1 MAVCS
6 ACGTRYPVRSGF
18 CPMDGTTLVPD
29 ASLEI
34 HRDRLD
40 AAVARAPLVVD
51 GPTTQEEDRVGT
63 VLDGRYRIDRPIGA
77 GGMGVVYEATHVH
90 IGRKVAVKVL
100 RREHVDAADVRAR
113 FEQEARLACQIR
125 HANVVE
131 IMDYGHTE
139 DGTAYYVMERLWG
152 RPLSQRIDQGGPLS
166 PAEALDVAWQM
177 ARGLSAAHA
186 LGIVHRD
193 LKPDNVFLCDPVEGM
208 APAGASGT
216 VVKILDYGIAR
227 VVGRKTRITKLG
239 AMVGTPEYMS
249 PEQARGEDA
258 DARSDLYALGVIL
271 FEMLTGDVPFRAPSV
286 MATLTRQMFDVPPP
300 LAERVPALSVMDRT
314 QQLLSRLLE
323 KAREERLATADDA
336 IARLELAMT
345 DDLPRLAQ
353 AGSAKTVVLGS
364 GAIDARAA
372 PAGQVEAPRAGAS
385 WAVGGPGASPGAPAE
400 SAGWGQGPAGG
411 GRGAA
416 PSAAARP
423 LDRDA
428 TPMPF
433 LTAAE
438 RRATGDGDEDP
449 GADASGEDFDG
460 LRLAPPRRGWWRRV
474 AVLAILGGGGV
485 GVWHI
490 LGTAREGGAAAP
502 PQPSPRSVAGP
513 EDETAGRAPSAARA
527 ASVPGPPGATAR
539 PSPPTPDAEGA
550 PPAGTGGEASALNA
564 QDQSGPGAPGRASG
578 GNAKNDSSGSAS
590 KKRGRR
596 RVGRKAAPPTPA
608 PAAPAPAPA
617 RPAPQRPKSMH
628 EPASKEEKP
637 EHSAPLVGDLKDPF
651 G

>member
-1 MAVCS
+1 
-6 ACGTRYPVRSGF
+6 
-18 CPMDGTTLVPD
+18 MDGATLVPD

-34 HRDRLD
+34 ERGRVE

-51 GPTTQEEDRVGT
+51 GPTTQDEERVGA

-90 IGRKVAVKVL
+90 IGRKVAVKIL

-113 FEQEARLACQIR
+113 FEQEARLACRIR

-152 RPLSQRIDQGGPLS
+152 RPLSQRIDHGGPLP
-166 PAEALDVAWQM
+166 PAEALDVARQM

-193 LKPDNVFLCDPVEGM
+193 LKPDNVFLCDPVEGT
-208 APAGASGT
+208 APAGPSGA

-300 LAERVPALSVMDRT
+300 LAERAPALSVMDRT

-336 IARLELAMT
+336 IVRLELAMAE
-345 DDLPRLAQ
+345 DLPRLAP
-353 AGSAKTVVLGS
+353 AKPAKTVVLGS
-364 GAIDARAA
+364 GAIDAPAA
-372 PAGQVEAPRAGAS
+372 PAGQVEAPEAGVS
-385 WAVGGPGASPGAPAE
+385 WAAVGPGASPGAPAE
-400 SAGWGQGPAGG
+400 LGGWRQGPAGG
-411 GRGAA
+411 GGEGGASA
-416 PSAAARP
+416 PARP
-423 LDRDA
+423 LARGV

-438 RRATGDGDEDP
+438 RRATGDGDESFE
-449 GADASGEDFDG
+449 ADASDEDLGE
-460 LRLAPPRRGWWRRV
+460 LRIAPARGRWWRRA
-474 AVLAILGGGGV
+474 AVLVLLGGGGA
-485 GVWHI
+485 
-490 LGTAREGGAAAP
+490 LGGWYVLGGARDGELGAAP
-502 PQPSPRSVAGP
+502 SLPSSQPTAGARGESV
-513 EDETAGRAPSAARA
+513 GRAPGAARA
-527 ASVPGPPGATAR
+527 ASPPGPPGGALPKG
-539 PSPPTPDAEGA
+539 PSTPLAAGA
-550 PPAGTGGEASALNA
+550 PPAEADLEPSAQNA
-564 QDQSGPGAPGRASG
+564 QGNSGPAAPAGASG
-578 GNAKNDSSGSAS
+578 RNAKNDPGGSAS

-596 RVGRKAAPPTPA
+596 RVARKGAPLKTAPA
-608 PAAPAPAPA
+608 PPAPAPA
-617 RPAPQRPKSMH
+617 RPAPKRPKSMQ
-628 EPASKEEKP
+628 EPSSKEKP
-637 EHSAPLVGDLKDPF
+637 PDRAEPLVGDLKDPF